1 MRPPFL
7 TAALTAAQLAAL
19 AVLSACGGGS
29 GAAPAPVSP
38 LGPSLVIG
46 GQDQGIIPPSLL
58 GVNAPWEDLGQGI
71 MSGGELV
78 QDRSFRGFGLAG
90 SPWSALPGPGTL
102 TAQASGGD
110 PSPQGGVAYGGCL
123 RLNGGP
129 NASDLVGVAQ
139 VLLGPLR
146 SGATYTLCCSTWAE
160 GPETPSLV
168 AALGQT
174 APYLEVGSAVDSTLT
189 GTWKHHRLA
198 FTVGRDVANPM
209 LSLAVQGPGT
219 LLLDEVRLCAKPDGL
234 AEPDAAVLAR
244 LRALGTRVLRWP
256 GGILADGFDWRAS
269 VGPALARGET
279 LASGGRFQTPSL
291 GLDEFLQ
298 LCQALGAEPIVQMN
312 LHATA
317 AEAADLVQYCNG
329 DAATPMGLLRAAHGH
344 PAAYG
349 VTHFELGNEPAAGQ
363 SGAAYRALAGPLA
376 DAIAG
381 AMAAADAKTQF
392 SGVVEASFQEADW
405 LQAQPL
411 LAQWNQEVLGLAPK
425 LRMWHGHFYSYFD
438 TDADPAVRFRRL
450 MSAGTVLRRTRNR
463 LAAASA
469 LPLWITE
476 YHVALQQSGT
486 LQPERLVDAASG
498 LAVGETLLEMMQG
511 GFAGACV
518 WNLAEPSGFG
528 LLVHP
533 GSWDLRPAGLA
544 QQLLAPFAGE
554 TRVAAA
560 LSGVATVAL
569 GPGKGNIPSD
579 ASYAQAAALASRQAN
594 GRLRLALI
602 NRSPDQALSLALPVS
617 GTAQLTWLRPDDLS
631 ASNEGAIQVRLATE
645 SRVLQAGAALVLPPH
660 SLVRIDL

>member
-1 MRPPFL
+1 MRPLFL
-7 TAALTAAQLAAL
+7 LAAL

-29 GAAPAPVSP
+29 STPPAPVP
-38 LGPSLVIG
+38 APGPSLAIG
-46 GQDQGIIPPSLL
+46 AGPDQGIIPPSLL

-78 QDRSFRGFGLAG
+78 QDRSFRSFGSAG
-90 SPWSALPGPGTL
+90 SPWSALTGPGAVA
-102 TAQASGGD
+102 AQATGGD

-129 NASDLVGVAQ
+129 NASDLVGTAQ
-139 VLLGPLR
+139 LLLGPLR
-146 SGATYTLCCSTWAE
+146 SGTTYTLCCSTYAE
-160 GPETPSLV
+160 GPETPNLV
-168 AALGQT
+168 AALGQAT
-174 APYLEVGSAVDSTLT
+174 PYLTVASATDSTLA
-189 GTWKHHRLA
+189 GAWKHHRLSLTA
-198 FTVGRDVANPM
+198 GRDVASPL
-209 LSLAVQGPGT
+209 LSLAIQGPGA
-219 LLLDEVRLCAKPDGL
+219 LRLDEVRLCARPDGL
-234 AEPDAAVLAR
+234 ADLDATVLAR
-244 LRALGTRVLRWP
+244 VRSLGIRVLRWP
-256 GGILADGFDWRAS
+256 GGTLAEGFDWRAS
-269 VGPALARGET
+269 VGPMLVRGET
-279 LASGGRFQTPSL
+279 LASGGRLQTPSL

-298 LCQALGAEPIVQMN
+298 LCQALGAEPVLQVS
-312 LHATA
+312 LHATT

-329 DAATPMGLLRAAHGH
+329 DADTPMGRMRTAHGH

-349 VTHFELGNEPAAGQ
+349 VTHFELGNEPVAGQ
-363 SGAAYRALAGPLA
+363 SGAVYAALAAPLA
-376 DAIAG
+376 D
-381 AMAAADAKTQF
+381 AMAAADAKAQF

-411 LAQWNQEVLGLAPK
+411 LARWNQEALGLAPR

-438 TDADPAVRFRRL
+438 TDADPAARFRRL

-476 YHVALQQSGT
+476 YHVALQQSGI

-511 GFAGACV
+511 GFEGACA

-533 GSWDLRPAGLA
+533 GAWDLRPAGLA

-554 TRVAAA
+554 TRVATA
-560 LSGVATVAL
+560 LSGVGTVVL

-594 GRLRLALI
+594 GHLRLALI
-602 NRSPDQALSLALPVS
+602 NRSPDQPLSLALPLS
-617 GTAQLTWLRPDDLS
+617 GAAQLTWLRPDDLS
-631 ASNEGAIQVRLATE
+631 ANNEGAIQVQLTTE
-645 SRVLQAGAALVLPPH
+645 SRILSPGAALVLPPH
-660 SLVRIDL
+660 CLVRIDL